1 MELKETRV
9 FINPDLLQSEAGFD
23 ALKEYFS
30 ATTPEDFTMICD
42 LVDGK
47 LVVKSALGDDSF
59 PTASCHT
66 MADYFAIMRGYCKMS
81 VETIRKILGIK

>member
-30 ATTPEDFTMICD
+30 TTTPEDFTMICD
-42 LVDGK
+42 LVDGE
-47 LVVKSALGDDSF
+47 LVVKSALGDDTLPIS
-59 PTASCHT
+59 SSHK
-66 MADYFAIMRGYCKMS
+66 MADYFAIMGGYCKMS
-81 VETIRKILGIK
+81 VATMRKFLGIE